1 MSGKNKRTGKVEYCD
16 NNDDG
21 AQYSTYKPCALVN
34 KYPPTKM
41 CTCYAIIPSSLQAP
55 TIHGGS
61 RTEANF
67 RHTWTSKDQRK
78 VALIFTKMV
87 VIMICTF
94 MMIDHDV
101 DGSGLDL
108 FPHTWTAK
116 EKHNA
121 SKDLFANY

>member
-1 MSGKNKRTGKVEYCD
+1 M
-16 NNDDG
+16 
-21 AQYSTYKPCALVN
+21 
-34 KYPPTKM
+34 
-41 CTCYAIIPSSLQAP
+41 
-55 TIHGGS
+55 
-61 RTEANF
+61 
-67 RHTWTSKDQRK
+67 DQRK

-108 FPHTWTAK
+108 FPNTWTMDIQGEAK
-116 EKHNA
+116 CGHNA